1 MKRILLTGGAGFIGS
16 TLAEKLLNEGNYVT
30 VIDNFSNFYDPKIK
44 EKNIVPLFKFSTF
57 KLHRFDIIDK
67 EALFKNIE
75 KHDVIIHIA
84 AKAGVRPSILDP
96 LGYEEVNVRGTINL
110 LEFAKHHNIKQFVF
124 ASSSSVYGTNPNIPW
139 VENSQIDHIISP
151 YAGTKRSG
159 EIQGKIYSH
168 LYDIRFLALRL
179 FTVFGPKQR
188 PDLAIHKFSKLILQN
203 KPITLYGKGNT
214 IRDYTYVDDIV
225 RAFTSAIDFTKS
237 NFEIIN
243 IGNNKPISLIELV
256 NNLEEVLEIKPNI
269 VFEKE
274 QPGDVPK
281 TYADINK
288 AKKLLGYEPQ
298 ISIKEGLE
306 KFKKW
311 VLENQDFVHGK

>member
-16 TLAEKLLNEGNYVT
+16 TLAENLLNEGNHVT
-30 VIDNFSNFYDPKIK
+30 VIDNFSNFYDPEIK
-44 EKNIVPLFKFSTF
+44 EKNIIPLLKFSTF
-57 KLHRFDIIDK
+57 NLHRFDIINKDY
-67 EALFKNIE
+67 LFENID

-96 LGYEEVNVRGTINL
+96 LGYEEVNVKGTINL

-139 VENSQIDHIISP
+139 LEDSKLDYIISP

-168 LYDIRFLALRL
+168 LYDIRFIALRL

-188 PDLAIHKFSKLILQN
+188 PDLAINKFTKLILQD
-203 KPITLYGKGNT
+203 KAITLYGKGNT

-225 RAFTSAIDFTKS
+225 SAFKSAIDYTKS
-237 NFEIIN
+237 EFEIIN

-256 NNLEEVLEIKPNI
+256 NNLEDILGTKPKI
-269 VFEKE
+269 IFKKE

-281 TYADINK
+281 TYANINK
-288 AKKLLGYEPQ
+288 AKRLLGYEPKT
-298 ISIKEGLE
+298 SIKDGLN
-306 KFKKW
+306 KFKIW
-311 VLENQDFVHGK
+311 ILENQDIIHEK

>member
-1 MKRILLTGGAGFIGS
+1 MKSILLTGGAGFIGS
-16 TLAEKLLNEGNYVT
+16 TLAEKLLNEGNHVT
-30 VIDNFSNFYDPKIK
+30 VIDNFSNFYDPEIK
-44 EKNIVPLFKFSTF
+44 EKNIIPLLKFSNF
-57 KLHRFDIIDK
+57 KLYRFDIIDK
-67 EALFKNIE
+67 DSLFHNID

-84 AKAGVRPSILDP
+84 AKAGVRPSIVDP

-110 LEFAKHHNIKQFVF
+110 LEFAKLHSIKQFIF
-124 ASSSSVYGTNPNIPW
+124 ASSSSVYGTNPNVPW
-139 VENSQIDHIISP
+139 IEDSQIDHIISP
-151 YAGTKRSG
+151 YAGTKRSC

-168 LYDIRFLALRL
+168 LYDIRFIALRL

-188 PDLAIHKFSKLILQN
+188 PDLAIHKFTKLILQN
-203 KPITLYGKGNT
+203 KAITLFGKGNT

-225 RAFTSAIDFTKS
+225 SAFKSAINYTKS

-243 IGNNKPISLIELV
+243 IGNNKPISLIQLV
-256 NNLEEVLEIKPNI
+256 GLLENTFEMKPKI

-298 ISIKEGLE
+298 TSIKEGLE
-306 KFKKW
+306 KFKRW

>member
-16 TLAEKLLNEGNYVT
+16 TLADKLLSEGNYVT
-30 VIDNFSNFYDPKIK
+30 VIDNFSDFYDPYIK
-44 EKNIVPLFKFSTF
+44 EKNIIPLLKFSNF

-67 EALFKNIE
+67 EALFQNID
-75 KHDVIIHIA
+75 KHDVIVHIA

-96 LGYEEVNVRGTINL
+96 IGYEEVNVKGTINL
-110 LEFAKHHNIKQFVF
+110 LEFAKHHGIKQFVF
-124 ASSSSVYGTNPNIPW
+124 ASSSSVYGTNPNVPW
-139 VENSQIDHIISP
+139 IEDSQIDHIISP
-151 YAGTKRSG
+151 YAGTKRSA

-168 LYDIRFLALRL
+168 LYDIRFIALRL

-188 PDLAIHKFSKLILQN
+188 PDLAIHKFTKLILRD

-225 RAFTSAIDFTKS
+225 NAFINAINFTKS
-237 NFEIIN
+237 DFEIIN

-256 NNLEEVLEIKPNI
+256 KLLENTFDRKPKI
-269 VFEKE
+269 IFEKE

-298 ISIKEGLE
+298 TSIKDGLE

-311 VLENQDFVHGK
+311 VLENQEIIYEK

>member
-16 TLAEKLLNEGNYVT
+16 TLAEKLLNEGHHVT
-30 VIDNFSNFYDPKIK
+30 VIDNFSNFYNPDIK
-44 EKNIVPLFKFSTF
+44 EKNIIPLLKFSNF
-57 KLHRFDIIDK
+57 KLHRIDIIDYD
-67 EALFKNIE
+67 ALFQNIG

-96 LGYEEVNVRGTINL
+96 LGYEEVNVKGTINL

-168 LYDIRFLALRL
+168 LYGIRFIALRL

-225 RAFTSAIDFTKS
+225 SAFRSAIDFTKS

-281 TYADINK
+281 TYANINK
-288 AKKLLGYEPQ
+288 AKNLLGYEPKT
-298 ISIKEGLE
+298 SIKDGLE
-306 KFKKW
+306 KFKNW
-311 VLENQDFVHGK
+311 ILENQDVIHGK

>member
-16 TLAEKLLNEGNYVT
+16 TLAEKLLNQGHHVT
-30 VIDNFSNFYDPKIK
+30 VIDNFSNFYNPDIK
-44 EKNIVPLFKFSTF
+44 EKNIIPLFKFATF
-57 KLHRFDIIDK
+57 KLHRIDIIDYD
-67 EALFKNIE
+67 ALFQNIG

-96 LGYEEVNVRGTINL
+96 LGYEEVNVKGTINL

-168 LYDIRFLALRL
+168 LHGIKFIALRL

-188 PDLAIHKFSKLILQN
+188 PDLAIHKFSKLIIQN
-203 KPITLYGKGNT
+203 KPITLYGKGDT

-225 RAFTSAIDFTKS
+225 SAFISAIDFTKS

-243 IGNNKPISLIELV
+243 IGNNKPISLKELV
-256 NNLEEVLEIKPNI
+256 NNLEEVFEIKPNI

-281 TYADINK
+281 TYANINK
-288 AKKLLGYEPQ
+288 AKNLLGYEPKT
-298 ISIKEGLE
+298 SIKDGLE
-306 KFKKW
+306 KFKNW
-311 VLENQDFVHGK
+311 IIENQNTIYGK